1 MATTLKPKM
10 AKLCRLVDKKP
21 ARMSLDSVVK
31 TRLGRLQSVRFVMVL
46 SVMLGEVSV
55 WVITDGQMNLG
66 FSRRK

>member
-1 MATTLKPKM
+1 
-10 AKLCRLVDKKP
+10 
-21 ARMSLDSVVK
+21 MSLDSVVK
-31 TRLGRLQSVRFVMVL
+31 TRLGRLQSVRFVMLL